1 MQQSVRRIKK
11 KGYSDV
17 LVEMVKKVKYKQLY
31 DGVMSKKAYC
41 SLCLFSRE
49 GIAEI
54 APSSVVELNR
64 ERLIEVDAQSR
75 RVLKV
80 NGEEVKGN
88 IGRAHV

>member
-41 SLCLFSRE
+41 SLCVPDRFVLPANDGGQAFPLVLFLLSTIDE
-49 GIAEI
+49 GCNIHL
-54 APSSVVELNR
+54 V
-64 ERLIEVDAQSR
+64 QSR
-75 RVLKV
+75 GLY
-80 NGEEVKGN
+80 
-88 IGRAHV
+88 A